1 MSLNKIYSKYFIKM
15 KKKTSGVMAYTYN
28 PSTPDLEFEAS
39 LSYQERL
46 SKKTMIIIMKNMRC
60 SGDQFLL

>member
-1 MSLNKIYSKYFIKM
+1 M
-15 KKKTSGVMAYTYN
+15 MAYIYN
-28 PSTPDLEFEAS
+28 PSTLDLEFEAS
-39 LSYQERL
+39 LSYQVRL